1 VDDGLV
7 RPDALLFDL
16 DGTLVD
22 TVELRIRAWMDAFAE
37 AGIPAERSLLAP
49 LMGSDGRWLAG
60 HVAQAAGREL
70 STDES
75 EALDRRSGER
85 FSELNRAPRPLPGV
99 VELLRALDALGIPWS
114 IATSSRPEQVA
125 ASVQALG
132 LDQRPRITDASHVL
146 RAKPAPDLLL
156 AGAAQMGTDPAH
168 CWYVGDSTW
177 DMEAARAARMAAIGL
192 PTGVIDGDA
201 LRAAGATIV
210 VANAQAVHRV
220 LADLDVVPAPD
231 DEPG

>member
-1 VDDGLV
+1 
-7 RPDALLFDL
+7 
-16 DGTLVD
+16 
-22 TVELRIRAWMDAFAE
+22 
-37 AGIPAERSLLAP
+37 
-49 LMGSDGRWLAG
+49 MGA
-60 HVAQAAGREL
+60 
-70 STDES
+70 
-75 EALDRRSGER
+75 
-85 FSELNRAPRPLPGV
+85 
-99 VELLRALDALGIPWS
+99 
-114 IATSSRPEQVA
+114 
-125 ASVQALG
+125 
-132 LDQRPRITDASHVL
+132 
-146 RAKPAPDLLL
+146 
-156 AGAAQMGTDPAH
+156 DPAR